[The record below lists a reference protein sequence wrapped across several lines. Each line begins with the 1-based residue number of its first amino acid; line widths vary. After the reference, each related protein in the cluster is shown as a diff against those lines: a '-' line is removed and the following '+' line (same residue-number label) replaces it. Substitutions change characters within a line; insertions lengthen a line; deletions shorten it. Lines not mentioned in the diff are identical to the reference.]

1 MTQAVWAILGDV
13 TEDDCALWEL
23 ESTLRQAL
31 PDEHDP
37 RGVVRDV
44 LTRLIAAEQIVV
56 GRRDSP
62 TSPSSPMSA
71 SEALEALSVDA
82 NWEITEEAV
91 VVFTTK
97 EGFNLYNSLGPR

>member
-1 MTQAVWAILGDV
+1 M
-13 TEDDCALWEL
+13 
-23 ESTLRQAL
+23 
-31 PDEHDP
+31 
-37 RGVVRDV
+37 RDV
-44 LTRLIAAEQIVV
+44 LTRLIAAEQIVL

-91 VVFTTK
+91 VVFATK
-97 EGFNLYNSLGPR
+97 EGFKLYNSLGPRCARCHVARNLCERQ